1 MSSSSP
7 DPPERQSS
15 STPLLAHES
24 LESNGSSSN
33 VSSDNEIQENTIH
46 SGNRLRYMRTA
57 RRTLSLLASPLTDD
71 RGHWQAV
78 SAGLSTMLVAG
89 AVLGLVLPKNPDF
102 PDLWYRSV
110 SACLGYTYF
119 FCWSV
124 SFYPQVL
131 TNYRRQTC
139 TGLSADFCVLN
150 VLGFMCYAT
159 YCTALFGSAR
169 IQALYRER
177 HGADAEITVVS
188 P

>member
-124 SFYPQVL
+124 SLCLECAGLYVL
-131 TNYRRQTC
+131 CHLLHRLVWVGSHS
-139 TGLSADFCVLN
+139 GLVS
-150 VLGFMCYAT
+150 
-159 YCTALFGSAR
+159 
-169 IQALYRER
+169 RETR
-177 HGADAEITVVS
+177 C
-188 P
+188 